1 MAVLGNRFRDVTVTL
16 VNPAPLPSD
25 LPVTWL
31 EPQSADCVLRFV
43 QSDYSEDAPRE
54 LAARFP
60 SARDIAFEPM
70 TLRQIFL
77 AIAKAGRGSH
87 VSVSHQGIA
96 QEKEA

>member
-1 MAVLGNRFRDVTVTL
+1 
-16 VNPAPLPSD
+16 
-25 LPVTWL
+25 
-31 EPQSADCVLRFV
+31 
-43 QSDYSEDAPRE
+43 
-54 LAARFP
+54 
-60 SARDIAFEPM
+60 M